1 MNPTTLFVP
10 ALIVVAAV
18 LGRWLL
24 HRNPEV
30 TRRQIFCASAA
41 LVGGLSSAASPTA
54 SASRFYMGA
63 TIASIMASFLL
74 MALLRRWDLPRPSRS
89 S

>member
-30 TRRQIFCASAA
+30 TRRQIFVASAA
-41 LVGGLSSAASPTA
+41 LVGGITSASSPTGTEA
-54 SASRFYMGA
+54 WFYVGS

>member
-10 ALIVVAAV
+10 ALVVVAAV
-18 LGRWLL
+18 IGRWIL

-30 TRRQIFCASAA
+30 SKRQIFYASAA
-41 LVGGLSSAASPTA
+41 LFGGIM
-54 SASRFYMGA
+54 SASRPTDSVVWFYIGSA
-63 TIASIMASFLL
+63 IASIMASFLL
-74 MALLRRWDLPRPSRS
+74 MALLRRWDLPRASRS

>member
-10 ALIVVAAV
+10 ALVVVAAV
-18 LGRWLL
+18 IGRWLL
-24 HRNPEV
+24 RRNPEV
-30 TRRQIFCASAA
+30 SKRQIFHASAA
-41 LVGGLSSAASPTA
+41 LLGGIM
-54 SASRFYMGA
+54 SASNPTGSEVWFYIGS

-74 MALLRRWDLPRPSRS
+74 MALLRRWDIPRPSRS